1 MQESWSCKFRETMF
15 RWFGHVMMKK
25 DEEPIK
31 KSWHEQ
37 IRGKISKGRQR
48 LRLREVVGLREED
61 VET

>member
-1 MQESWSCKFRETMF
+1 
-15 RWFGHVMMKK
+15 MMKK